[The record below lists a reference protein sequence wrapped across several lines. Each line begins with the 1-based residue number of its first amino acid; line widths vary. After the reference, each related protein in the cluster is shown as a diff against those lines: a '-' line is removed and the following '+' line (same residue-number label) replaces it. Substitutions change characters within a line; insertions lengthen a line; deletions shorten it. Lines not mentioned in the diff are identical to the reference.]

1 MPARRQGIPSRGA
14 HTIIGIIPTRLAG
27 IVVQRDELIW
37 LVMHWII
44 GMGTFVRGRSRLTFT
59 TIAFA
64 LFLSVFIWATTF
76 PLTALTKVP
85 MADPRTAGGFI
96 NTFMI

>member
-1 MPARRQGIPSRGA
+1 MPARRLGIPSRWT

-27 IVVQRDELIW
+27 IVMQRSELIW

-44 GMGTFVRGRSRLTFT
+44 GMGTFVRGRSRLAVT
-59 TIAFA
+59 TIAFV

-96 NTFMI
+96 CTFVI